1 MFTGNGLGGHMSR
14 AHPGQSVTF
23 NKKQEI
29 MLKRRHQLKLLRD
42 AQDLYRIRFN
52 QPNLKLS
59 KMSRSVLERLK
70 NELRSEAAFI
80 ELKNNPM
87 H

>member
-14 AHPGQSVTF
+14 AHPGRSTIY
-23 NKKQEI
+23 NKKQET

-52 QPNLKLS
+52 QPNIKIS
-59 KMSRSVLERLK
+59 KMTRSVLERLK
-70 NELRSEAAFI
+70 NEIRSEAAFI
-80 ELKNNPM
+80 ELKNN
-87 H
+87 